1 MDYKVRNVM
10 RNYHDSEK
18 EAKKHILESNKARST
33 YYSVIANQ
41 TWGDKS
47 NYDLCIDASLGNEF
61 VVKMICEY
69 VKNRS

>member
-1 MDYKVRNVM
+1 MK
-10 RNYHDSEK
+10 NYHDSEK

-47 NYDLCIDASLGNEF
+47 NYDICLDSKIGNDN
-61 VVKMICEY
+61 VVKIICNY
-69 VKNRS
+69 VKNK